1 MRREIYRALAVLTVT
16 LAPAAQASQGA
27 PLNRTPDGRPLILAF
42 DDEFRGANN
51 PSHVWRTRLGDD
63 TYRGLAGR
71 TLENN
76 GELELYVD
84 PQLADSHGVFGLN
97 PFRSDGNGLDILAS
111 PSPVG
116 LRPRLDNQPYV
127 SGVISSQPSFAQ
139 LYGYF
144 EMRAKLPPGKGLWP
158 AFWLLP
164 KDGSWPPEIDVMEA
178 VSDPTHVYSTVHST
192 TGPAAGVEAHI
203 TPDAF
208 HTFAVSWDKRR
219 VTWFVDNRSIGS
231 VPTPGDM
238 HRPMYVIAN
247 LAVGGDWP
255 GAPDKTTKFPATL
268 SIEFIRAYRFANE

>member
-1 MRREIYRALAVLTVT
+1 MRSEVFSALAT
-16 LAPAAQASQGA
+16 LAVALAPVADAIASA
-27 PLNRTPDGRPLILAF
+27 PSARTPDGRPLVLTF
-42 DDEFRGANN
+42 DDEFRGAEN
-51 PSHVWRTRLGDD
+51 PSRLWRTRLGDD

-84 PQLADSHGVFGLN
+84 SQLADAHGLIGLN
-97 PFRSDGNGLDILAS
+97 PFRSDGGRLEILAWS
-111 PSPVG
+111 TPSA
-116 LRPRLDNQPYV
+116 LRARLDNQPYV

-144 EMRAKLPPGKGLWP
+144 EMCAKLPPGRGLWP

-178 VSDPTHVYSTVHST
+178 VSDPTHIYSTVHST
-192 TGPAAGVEAHI
+192 TQPAAGVEARI

-231 VPTPGDM
+231 VPTPADM
-238 HRPMYVIAN
+238 HKPMYVIAN

-255 GAPDKTTKFPATL
+255 GAPDKTTVFPATL